1 MKYIVTK
8 FFMQIHINTLTISTY
23 LTNGEFWTSASVI
36 TFSTRLVSLLPP
48 SIAGNPVW
56 PF

>member
-1 MKYIVTK
+1 
-8 FFMQIHINTLTISTY
+8 MQIHINTLTISTY